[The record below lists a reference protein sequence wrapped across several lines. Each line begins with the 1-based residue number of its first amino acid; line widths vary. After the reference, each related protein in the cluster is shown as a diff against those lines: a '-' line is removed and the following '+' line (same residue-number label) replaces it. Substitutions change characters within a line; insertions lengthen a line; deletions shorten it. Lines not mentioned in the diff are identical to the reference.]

1 MASMCSAAGS
11 RSTTRAAFWSARIGV
26 SGDTSCADHNIAW
39 RTRNNL
45 NMDFVPA
52 GPGPAGKEDNIN
64 YQGAVPVP
72 SLQNDFSHPTCP
84 IAGVDTASAI
94 SAALPNTK

>member
-1 MASMCSAAGS
+1 
-11 RSTTRAAFWSARIGV
+11 V

-39 RTRNNL
+39 RTRDNL
-45 NMDFVPA
+45 NLDFVPA